1 MYVSHLSLRN
11 FRNYRELELPLQPG
25 TTLFY
30 GPNAAGKTTLL
41 EALYYLA
48 TTKSPLTSFD
58 RELINWDTT
67 ADLGIAPFT
76 RLVANVQRRN
86 AHGAVSNKD
95 ERLLIELVVQRR
107 QDAAGTPLTTT
118 QKTIRVNKT
127 ARRALDLVGQMR
139 VVLFTPND
147 IELFKEQPAAR
158 RRWLDIMLSQLD
170 GRYVRALSEYQKIV
184 LQRNALLRSWRES
197 RRPRLDEALRQ
208 LEFWDKQ
215 LGVGGSYLLAARHSA
230 VQQLTELAAPIHRE
244 IAGVPQTLTISYK
257 ATIPS
262 GPKELFLESLQENMS
277 ADLDRGQTLLGPHRD
292 DVVCQLDEVNIGD
305 YGSRGQRRSLTLA
318 LKLAEAELMR
328 LRTEEAPVLLLD
340 DILSELD
347 AARRAHLLQFIDR
360 PDQQTLMTAADL
372 ADFDPSFLARINR
385 VRVDHGRVL

>member
-1 MYVSHLSLRN
+1 
-11 FRNYRELELPLQPG
+11 
-25 TTLFY
+25 
-30 GPNAAGKTTLL
+30 
-41 EALYYLA
+41 
-48 TTKSPLTSFD
+48 
-58 RELINWDTT
+58 
-67 ADLGIAPFT
+67 
-76 RLVANVQRRN
+76 
-86 AHGAVSNKD
+86 
-95 ERLLIELVVQRR
+95 
-107 QDAAGTPLTTT
+107 
-118 QKTIRVNKT
+118 
-127 ARRALDLVGQMR
+127 MR

-215 LGVGGSYLLAARHSA
+215 LAVGGSYLLAARHSA

-328 LRTEEAPVLLLD
+328 LRTEDTPVLLLD